1 MKGGTLEMSRGERDR
16 LRVMGMVKV
25 GKMRM
30 RKAAE
35 LLAISYRQAGRIYRR
50 YGEGED
56 RGPLVSKR
64 SWGERRT
71 DPPSPHPSPPMQGGE
86 RAGAQGTLPMG

>member
-30 RKAAE
+30 RKRGMNYE
-35 LLAISYRQAGRIYRR
+35 L
-50 YGEGED
+50 
-56 RGPLVSKR
+56 
-64 SWGERRT
+64 
-71 DPPSPHPSPPMQGGE
+71 
-86 RAGAQGTLPMG
+86 